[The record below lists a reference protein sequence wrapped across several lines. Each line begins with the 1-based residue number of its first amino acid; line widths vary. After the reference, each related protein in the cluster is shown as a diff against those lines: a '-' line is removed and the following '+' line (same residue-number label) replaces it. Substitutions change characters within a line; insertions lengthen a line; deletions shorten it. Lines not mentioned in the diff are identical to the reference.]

1 MRTFDFDL
9 TLTPAPDFDGA
20 ALLDAV
26 EDPLFEAFGGDV
38 SPAVLVG
45 RPYLVCAVEAE
56 TMEAALGRVVREAL
70 ALGLSPTRAEIPA
83 DLLVW

>member
-9 TLTPAPDFDGA
+9 ALAATPDFDGA
-20 ALLDAV
+20 AFLDAV
-26 EDPLFEAFGGDV
+26 EGPLFETFAGDV

-56 TMEAALGRVVREAL
+56 TMEAALSRVVREAS
-70 ALGLSPTRAEIPA
+70 ALGLSPTRAEIPVDA
-83 DLLVW
+83 LA